1 MLGMFLSTS
10 ILLYKSYIFQTK
22 LFIFVQINPNRT
34 LQFPY
39 DESHKKTRRQIQTHF
54 FLGWPPKVESGVS
67 YLTDFY
73 WLSQRKVLQKYVG
86 AQPGF
91 EPGTS
96 CTRSRN
102 HTTRPLSHSYL
113 FLAGILI
120 GNPFTN
126 HTIEPTDNCPLT
138 TDQQTIWAT
147 LSIWDGCS
155 ILTPMKICST
165 NAIVRPVKSTPKS
178 SYILLL
184 WWLTWCFGW
193 RTWCYTYSNVY

>member
-1 MLGMFLSTS
+1 MTTKSGTRCFTFDWFL
-10 ILLYKSYIFQTK
+10 LLTF
-22 LFIFVQINPNRT
+22 L
-34 LQFPY
+34 
-39 DESHKKTRRQIQTHF
+39 KKGF
-54 FLGWPPKVESGVS
+54 SKV
-67 YLTDFY
+67 F
-73 WLSQRKVLQKYVG
+73 W

-155 ILTPMKICST
+155 ILTPMKMCST
-165 NAIVRPVKSTPKS
+165 NEIVRPVKSTPKS